1 MIQRV
6 PQSAFHC
13 GDPRFAILL
22 DLLPDGTAEL
32 RKFVLDVAFID
43 VSEIDRKL
51 VHRTGVF
58 LGE

>member
-6 PQSAFHC
+6 PQSVFHC
-13 GDPRFAILL
+13 GDPRFIILL
-22 DLLPDGTAEL
+22 DLLPDGTAEF
-32 RKFVLDVAFID
+32 RKVVLDVAFID

-51 VHRTGVF
+51 VQRTWVS

>member
-13 GDPRFAILL
+13 GDPRFIILP

-51 VHRTGVF
+51 VQRTWVF